1 MSAPTARPS
10 SRGRDLAWII
20 AGYLVATLVAVFV
33 ASRLG
38 AEPLW
43 RSLLAADLAATLVI
57 FGFSMAFDNS
67 SFYDAYWSVAPM
79 VLAPALALGEGASGA
94 PFTRR
99 LIVCALV
106 FAWGARLT
114 WNWARGWEGF
124 KHEDWRYVE
133 QRKSTGKLYWLVSL
147 FGLHLMP
154 TGLVFAACLPL
165 FPALHDGTAPLGP
178 LDVLGVVVAVGSI
191 LVEALA
197 DEQLL
202 AFRKRMHPP
211 GTVLAEGL
219 WSRSRHP
226 NYVGELS
233 FWWGVVAFGMAA
245 DPHGWAFAAGALSI
259 TALFIFISVPLLDKR
274 SLARRPGYAEHM
286 ARVPA
291 LFPRLFGQRPP
302 G

>member
-1 MSAPTARPS
+1 MSAPAARPVN
-10 SRGRDLAWII
+10 RDRDFAWII
-20 AGYLVATLVAVFV
+20 LGYLVAALVAAFV

-38 AEPLW
+38 DGPLW
-43 RSLLAADLAATLVI
+43 RSMLVADLAATLVI
-57 FGFSMAFDNS
+57 FGFSIGFDNS

-79 VLAPALALGEGASGA
+79 LLAPALAFAGPSSA
-94 PFTRR
+94 PLPRR
-99 LIVCALV
+99 LIVCALI

-124 KHEDWRYVE
+124 GHEDWRYVE
-133 QRKSTGKLYWLVSL
+133 QRKSAGKLYWLVSL

-165 FPALHDGTAPLGP
+165 FPALVTGGAPLGP
-178 LDVLGVVVAVGSI
+178 LDALGLVVTVGAI

-202 AFRKRMHPP
+202 AFRKKAHPP
-211 GTVLAEGL
+211 GTVMAEGL

-233 FWWGVVAFGMAA
+233 FWWGLVAFGMAA
-245 DPHGWAFAAGALSI
+245 DLQGWAFAAGALAI
-259 TALFIFISVPLLDKR
+259 TALFVFISVPLLDRR

-291 LFPRLFGQRPP
+291 LFPRLFG
-302 G
+302 